1 MFYVKYFNF
10 EVNPLSLYLCNQHLK
25 MYMMVDKLLLRLN
38 IFKCQQFY
46 TRPWDFKS
54 MSKAHQIATFR
65 FWQRCFYSVFFFHT
79 IIFLFNLIIL
89 TPSIHVHW
97 IINYNDGPTIVFLLR
112 IPKTNHACSLMI
124 DSLQVSLQTPKPLL
138 PTENTKQNTGLQRWT
153 NSNSVY
159 R

>member
-1 MFYVKYFNF
+1 MSAVSHTSLRLQIYVKSTSNSYIQILAVSFFSYNYFSFQSN
-10 EVNPLSLYLCNQHLK
+10 H
-25 MYMMVDKLLLRLN
+25 
-38 IFKCQQFY
+38 
-46 TRPWDFKS
+46 
-54 MSKAHQIATFR
+54 
-65 FWQRCFYSVFFFHT
+65 
-79 IIFLFNLIIL
+79 FNSFN
-89 TPSIHVHW
+89 TCT